1 MNLESDSTMVATASH
16 PRRPPAHLSVSLRH
30 DTPDPIEKEKSDL
43 SVVKQVDTS
52 TKSRSNSTSPFRKQT
67 SDDSE
72 DTVATNV
79 NEWFDRSN
87 TRPVI
92 AVNQDSG
99 DTSDPPY
106 FLQHSSNEDTDS
118 SKELPPRGNRYNL
131 QSLNPISRSRDGS
144 ASEEYR
150 SIIDDLTIENQKL
163 KEKLK
168 KYGRSSTTHLENEKL
183 FEVKIGALSARRRR
197 ELEEILR
204 EFSTSFDSSSE
215 DLSHNGP
222 TGRQSRDYPLSGK
235 PTKHK
240 SVSSESNSRPT
251 DSAYASMSRSG
262 PSHSSSAGEGHR
274 PMRSQVTTDQTMQD
288 FLQDIPQGLQPRST
302 IEMSENQRKRMVVR
316 RLEQLFTGKT
326 GSLIGA
332 HSQSLQQQEVSR
344 SAARADQASQIHFH
358 PREGVREAH
367 IGPHNMELDKRGLVN
382 NSKNSQSPTGQS
394 NSPQKSR
401 GSPSPQQRPTRPL
414 DLDPDRDQV
423 GSDNVEYIRHLGISA
438 PQLLTEDSQDAAV
451 DADGWVYLNLLI
463 NMAQLHI
470 INVTPGFIRS
480 AVTELSRKLQ
490 ISPDGKKLRWRG
502 GTQGTSLSSDSGN
515 SSVHQR
521 SPADSDGS
529 DEASRKRRKVHGNKF
544 TATGQAP
551 LKMINQSSKNPK
563 VTDAC
568 FYEPMFVRYPQHTS
582 EVSGDESDISPNRY
596 SLPGFASPLKRLG
609 HSPRDDGPLIFYN
622 GTKFFSD
629 LSGDRGDLET
639 PLHITGVA
647 KDGYSNHT
655 EDALGC
661 SQPTRHLLKDRAPSD
676 SFLTFRPF
684 KDYSKGGDLFQNPET
699 RPQTPSVLSDDTDF
713 EFTTDMACGDLES
726 PPPLAEFVASGLA
739 GIQPADHFLYKVR
752 TRWTTNNDYVPFKV
766 SKFSAP
772 RLTSK
777 ILHTISQSSLD
788 SFHNSEPQNKVDSII
803 GKLTQLT
810 DPANGSPPPRPY
822 DNLPIKTE
830 NISEELIM
838 LHPSPLP
845 EPSSYFDMFSGTE
858 TAGDYSDTS
867 SSFMGISHLRD
878 EPLEKGEDLMS
889 ENDIQV
895 SSDDSAMDI
904 EDAGEEEEEDDDDDD
919 DDDSI
924 DMLAHIRGIDPKAVA
939 NQERYEMEASD
950 KSVQLGSAASK
961 SIPPLPSEES
971 EEMEL

>member
-1 MNLESDSTMVATASH
+1 MNLKSDSEMVATASH

-30 DTPDPIEKEKSDL
+30 DTPGPIEKEKSDL
-43 SVVKQVDTS
+43 GVGKEVDTA
-52 TKSRSNSTSPFRKQT
+52 TKPRSNSTSPFRKQI
-67 SDDSE
+67 SDGSE

-87 TRPVI
+87 ARPVI

-118 SKELPPRGNRYNL
+118 SKELPLRGNRYHL
-131 QSLNPISRSRDGS
+131 HSLNPISRSRDGS

-168 KYGRSSTTHLENEKL
+168 KYGRSSNTHLENEKL
-183 FEVKIGALSARRRR
+183 FEVKIHALSARKRR
-197 ELEEILR
+197 ELEELLHK
-204 EFSTSFDSSSE
+204 FSASFDGSSK
-215 DLSHNGP
+215 DLSIDGP
-222 TGRQSRDYPLSGK
+222 TGRQSRAYSLSEK

-240 SVSSESNSRPT
+240 SISSGSNSRPT

-262 PSHSSSAGEGHR
+262 PSHSSSAGEGYR
-274 PMRSQVTTDQTMQD
+274 PARSQVTADRKLQD

-302 IEMSENQRKRMVVR
+302 LEMSENQRKRMVVR

-332 HSQSLQQQEVSR
+332 HSQSLQQQEVSK
-344 SAARADQASQIHFH
+344 SAARADQASQIHFY

-367 IGPHNMELDKRGLVN
+367 IGPHNMELDKQGLVN
-382 NSKNSQSPTGQS
+382 NSKNSQSPTEQS
-394 NSPQKSR
+394 NSSSKSR
-401 GSPSPQQRPTRPL
+401 GSLSPQQRPTRPL

-438 PQLLTEDSQDAAV
+438 PQLLTEESQDAAV
-451 DADGWVYLNLLI
+451 DAEGWVYLNLLI

-502 GTQGTSLSSDSGN
+502 GTQGTSLNSDSGN

-521 SPADSDGS
+521 SPPDSDGS
-529 DEASRKRRKVHGNKF
+529 DEASRKRRKLHANKF
-544 TATGQAP
+544 TPTGQAP

-563 VTDAC
+563 ATDVC
-568 FYEPMFVRYPQHTS
+568 FYEPMFVCYPS
-582 EVSGDESDISPNRY
+582 EASGDESDISPNHY
-596 SLPGFASPLKRLG
+596 SLHGFASPTKRLG
-609 HSPRDDGPLIFYN
+609 NSPRDDGPLIFYN

-629 LSGDRGDLET
+629 LSGDRGELET
-639 PLHITGVA
+639 PLHITGVDQ
-647 KDGYSNHT
+647 DGYSNHT
-655 EDALGC
+655 EDAVGC
-661 SQPTRHLLKDRAPSD
+661 SHPTRHLLKDRTPSG
-676 SFLTFRPF
+676 SFLPFRPF
-684 KDYSKGGDLFQNPET
+684 KDYSKGGDLFQPPET

-713 EFTTDMACGDLES
+713 EFTTDMPCGDAQS
-726 PPPLAEFVASGLA
+726 PPPLVEFVASGLA
-739 GIQPADHFLYKVR
+739 GIQPADHLLYKVH
-752 TRWTTNNDYVPFKV
+752 TRLTTNSDHVPFKV

-772 RLTSK
+772 RSTSK

-788 SFHNSEPQNKVDSII
+788 SFHNPEPQNMVGSMTS
-803 GKLTQLT
+803 KLIHLT
-810 DPANGSPPPRPY
+810 DPANGPPPHRAY
-822 DNLPIKTE
+822 ESLPINTE

-845 EPSSYFDMFSGTE
+845 EPSSYFDMLSGTE

-867 SSFMGISHLRD
+867 SSLMGISHLRD

-895 SSDDSAMDI
+895 SSDEGAMDV
-904 EDAGEEEEEDDDDDD
+904 EDAEEEEDDE
-919 DDDSI
+919 SI
-924 DMLAHIRGIDPKAVA
+924 DMLAFGRVIDPEGVA
-939 NQERYEMEASD
+939 AQEERYEMEASD

-961 SIPPLPSEES
+961 SIPPFPFEES
-971 EEMEL
+971 GEVEL

>member
-1 MNLESDSTMVATASH
+1 M
-16 PRRPPAHLSVSLRH
+16 
-30 DTPDPIEKEKSDL
+30 
-43 SVVKQVDTS
+43 
-52 TKSRSNSTSPFRKQT
+52 
-67 SDDSE
+67 
-72 DTVATNV
+72 
-79 NEWFDRSN
+79 
-87 TRPVI
+87 
-92 AVNQDSG
+92 
-99 DTSDPPY
+99 
-106 FLQHSSNEDTDS
+106 
-118 SKELPPRGNRYNL
+118 
-131 QSLNPISRSRDGS
+131 NPISRSRDGS

-168 KYGRSSTTHLENEKL
+168 KYGRSSNTHLENEKL
-183 FEVKIGALSARRRR
+183 FEVKIHALSARKRR
-197 ELEEILR
+197 ELEELLHK
-204 EFSTSFDSSSE
+204 FSASFDGSSE
-215 DLSHNGP
+215 NLSSNGP
-222 TGRQSRDYPLSGK
+222 TGRQSRAYSLSEK
-235 PTKHK
+235 PTKHE
-240 SVSSESNSRPT
+240 SISSGSNSRPT

-262 PSHSSSAGEGHR
+262 PSHSSSAGEGYR
-274 PMRSQVTTDQTMQD
+274 PSRSQVTTDRKLQD

-302 IEMSENQRKRMVVR
+302 LEMSENQRKRMVVR

-332 HSQSLQQQEVSR
+332 HSHSLQQQEVSR

-367 IGPHNMELDKRGLVN
+367 IGPHNMELDKQGLVN
-382 NSKNSQSPTGQS
+382 NSKNSQSPTEQS

-414 DLDPDRDQV
+414 DLDPDRDQI

-438 PQLLTEDSQDAAV
+438 PQLLTEESQDAAV
-451 DADGWVYLNLLI
+451 DAEGWVYLNLLI

-480 AVTELSRKLQ
+480 AVTELSKKLQ

-502 GTQGTSLSSDSGN
+502 GTQGTSLNSDSGN

-521 SPADSDGS
+521 SPPDSDGS
-529 DEASRKRRKVHGNKF
+529 DEASRKRRKVHANKF
-544 TATGQAP
+544 TPTGQAP
-551 LKMINQSSKNPK
+551 LKMINQSSKNAK
-563 VTDAC
+563 AKDAC
-568 FYEPMFVRYPQHTS
+568 FYEPMFVRYPS
-582 EVSGDESDISPNRY
+582 EVSGDESDISPNHY
-596 SLPGFASPLKRLG
+596 SLRGFASPTKRLDN
-609 HSPRDDGPLIFYN
+609 SSRDDGPLIFYN

-639 PLHITGVA
+639 PLHITGVD

-655 EDALGC
+655 EDAVGC
-661 SQPTRHLLKDRAPSD
+661 SHPTRHLLKDRTPSG
-676 SFLTFRPF
+676 SFLPFRPF
-684 KDYSKGGDLFQNPET
+684 KDYSKGGDLFQPPET

-713 EFTTDMACGDLES
+713 EFTTDMPCGEPQS
-726 PPPLAEFVASGLA
+726 PPPLVEFVASGLA
-739 GIQPADHFLYKVR
+739 GIQPADHFLYRVHR
-752 TRWTTNNDYVPFKV
+752 RLTTNSDHVPFKV

-772 RLTSK
+772 RSTSK

-788 SFHNSEPQNKVDSII
+788 SFHNPEPENKVGSMIS
-803 GKLTQLT
+803 KLTHLT
-810 DPANGSPPPRPY
+810 DPTNGSTPHRAY
-822 DNLPIKTE
+822 ESLPLQTE
-830 NISEELIM
+830 KVWEEMIM

-845 EPSSYFDMFSGTE
+845 DPSSYFDMFSGTE
-858 TAGDYSDTS
+858 TAGDFSDTS

-895 SSDDSAMDI
+895 SSHEGAMDV
-904 EDAGEEEEEDDDDDD
+904 EDAEEEE

-924 DMLAHIRGIDPKAVA
+924 DMLAYVRGIDPKAVA
-939 NQERYEMEASD
+939 TQEQRYEIEASD

-961 SIPPLPSEES
+961 SVPPFLFEES
-971 EEMEL
+971 EEVEL

>member
-1 MNLESDSTMVATASH
+1 MVATASH

-30 DTPDPIEKEKSDL
+30 DTPNPIGKEKSDL
-43 SVVKQVDTS
+43 GVGKEADTA
-52 TKSRSNSTSPFRKQT
+52 TKPRSNSTSPFRKQI

-79 NEWFDRSN
+79 NEWFNRSN
-87 TRPVI
+87 ARPVI

-118 SKELPPRGNRYNL
+118 SKDLPLRGNRYNL
-131 QSLNPISRSRDGS
+131 HSLNPISRSRDGS

-168 KYGRSSTTHLENEKL
+168 KYGRSSNTHLENEKL
-183 FEVKIGALSARRRR
+183 FEVKIHALSARKRR
-197 ELEEILR
+197 ELEELLHK
-204 EFSTSFDSSSE
+204 FSASFDGSSE
-215 DLSHNGP
+215 DLSINGP
-222 TGRQSRDYPLSGK
+222 PSRQSRAYSLSEK
-235 PTKHK
+235 PAKHK
-240 SVSSESNSRPT
+240 SISSGSNSQPT

-262 PSHSSSAGEGHR
+262 PSHSSSAGEGNR
-274 PMRSQVTTDQTMQD
+274 PARSQVTDDRKMQD

-302 IEMSENQRKRMVVR
+302 LEMSENQRKRMVVR

-332 HSQSLQQQEVSR
+332 HSQSLQQQEVSK

-367 IGPHNMELDKRGLVN
+367 IGPHNMELDKQGLVN
-382 NSKNSQSPTGQS
+382 NSKNSQSPAEQS
-394 NSPQKSR
+394 NSSSKSR

-438 PQLLTEDSQDAAV
+438 PQLLTEESQDAAV
-451 DADGWVYLNLLI
+451 DAEGWVYLNLLI

-502 GTQGTSLSSDSGN
+502 GTQGTSLNSDSGN

-521 SPADSDGS
+521 SPPDSDGS
-529 DEASRKRRKVHGNKF
+529 DEASRKRRKVHANKF
-544 TATGQAP
+544 TPTGQAP
-551 LKMINQSSKNPK
+551 LKMINQSSKNTK
-563 VTDAC
+563 ATDAC
-568 FYEPMFVRYPQHTS
+568 FYEPMFVRYPS
-582 EVSGDESDISPNRY
+582 EASGDESDISPNHY
-596 SLPGFASPLKRLG
+596 SLHGFASSTKRLG
-609 HSPRDDGPLIFYN
+609 NSPRDDGPLIFYN

-639 PLHITGVA
+639 PLHITGVD

-655 EDALGC
+655 EDAVGC
-661 SQPTRHLLKDRAPSD
+661 SHPTRHLLKDRTPSG
-676 SFLTFRPF
+676 SFLPFRPF
-684 KDYSKGGDLFQNPET
+684 KDYSKGGDLFQPPET

-713 EFTTDMACGDLES
+713 EFTTDTPCGDAQS
-726 PPPLAEFVASGLA
+726 PPPLVEFVASGLA
-739 GIQPADHFLYKVR
+739 GIQPADHLLYKVH
-752 TRWTTNNDYVPFKV
+752 TRLTANSDHVPFKV

-772 RLTSK
+772 RSTSK

-788 SFHNSEPQNKVDSII
+788 SFHNPEPQNKVGSMTS
-803 GKLTQLT
+803 KLTHLT
-810 DPANGSPPPRPY
+810 DPINGPPPHRAY
-822 DNLPIKTE
+822 ESLPIKTE

-845 EPSSYFDMFSGTE
+845 EPSSYFDMLSGTE
-858 TAGDYSDTS
+858 TVGDYSDTS

-895 SSDDSAMDI
+895 SSDEGAMDV
-904 EDAGEEEEEDDDDDD
+904 EDAEEED

-924 DMLAHIRGIDPKAVA
+924 DMLAYVRVIDPKAVA
-939 NQERYEMEASD
+939 TEEEKYEMEASD

-961 SIPPLPSEES
+961 SVPPFPFEES
-971 EEMEL
+971 EEVEL

>member
-1 MNLESDSTMVATASH
+1 MNLESDSTMNATASH

-43 SVVKQVDTS
+43 GVVKQVDTS
-52 TKSRSNSTSPFRKQT
+52 TKPRSNSTSPFGKQT

-79 NEWFDRSN
+79 KDWFDRSN
-87 TRPVI
+87 TRPVV
-92 AVNQDSG
+92 AVNQDPG

-118 SKELPPRGNRYNL
+118 SKELPLRGNRYNL
-131 QSLNPISRSRDGS
+131 HSLNPISRSRDGS

-150 SIIDDLTIENQKL
+150 SIIDDLTIENKKL

-168 KYGRSSTTHLENEKL
+168 RYGRSSTTHLENEKL
-183 FEVKIGALSARRRR
+183 FEVKIHALSARKRR
-197 ELEEILR
+197 ELEELLHA
-204 EFSTSFDSSSE
+204 FSASFNGSSE
-215 DLSHNGP
+215 DLSINGP
-222 TGRQSRDYPLSGK
+222 TGRQSRSYSLSGK

-240 SVSSESNSRPT
+240 SVSSGSNSRPT

-262 PSHSSSAGEGHR
+262 PSHSSSAGEGYR
-274 PMRSQVTTDQTMQD
+274 PTQSRVAADQKLQD

-302 IEMSENQRKRMVVR
+302 LEMSENQRKRMVVR

-367 IGPHNMELDKRGLVN
+367 IGPHNMELDKQGLVN
-382 NSKNSQSPTGQS
+382 NSKNSQSPTEQS
-394 NSPQKSR
+394 DSPHKSR

-438 PQLLTEDSQDAAV
+438 PQLLTEESQDAAV
-451 DADGWVYLNLLI
+451 DAEGWVYLNLLI

-502 GTQGTSLSSDSGN
+502 GTQGTSLNSDSGN

-521 SPADSDGS
+521 SPPDSDGS
-529 DEASRKRRKVHGNKF
+529 DEASRKRRKVHANKF
-544 TATGQAP
+544 TPTGQAP

-563 VTDAC
+563 AMDAC

-582 EVSGDESDISPNRY
+582 EVSGDESDISPNHY
-596 SLPGFASPLKRLG
+596 SLHGFASPIKRLG
-609 HSPRDDGPLIFYN
+609 NSPRDDGPLIFYN

-639 PLHITGVA
+639 PLHITGVD

-655 EDALGC
+655 EDAVGC
-661 SQPTRHLLKDRAPSD
+661 SPPTRHLLKDRTPSG
-676 SFLTFRPF
+676 SFLPFRPF
-684 KDYSKGGDLFQNPET
+684 KDYSKGGDLFQPPET
-699 RPQTPSVLSDDTDF
+699 RPQTPSILSDDTDF
-713 EFTTDMACGDLES
+713 EFTTDMTCGDPES

-739 GIQPADHFLYKVR
+739 GIQPADHLLYKVH
-752 TRWTTNNDYVPFKV
+752 TRLTSNNDHVPFKL

-772 RLTSK
+772 RSTSK

-788 SFHNSEPQNKVDSII
+788 SFHNPEPQNKVDSII
-803 GKLTQLT
+803 SKLAHST
-810 DPANGSPPPRPY
+810 DPANGSPPHRLY
-822 DNLPIKTE
+822 ESLPIKTE
-830 NISEELIM
+830 NISEQLIM

-845 EPSSYFDMFSGTE
+845 EPSSYFDLLCGTE
-858 TAGDYSDTS
+858 TVGDYSDTS

-889 ENDIQV
+889 DNDIQV
-895 SSDDSAMDI
+895 SSDDGAMDI
-904 EDAGEEEEEDDDDDD
+904 EDAEDDD

-924 DMLAHIRGIDPKAVA
+924 DMLAYVRDIDPKAVA
-939 NQERYEMEASD
+939 TQEQKYEMEASD

-961 SIPPLPSEES
+961 SVPPFLFEES
-971 EEMEL
+971 EGVEL

>member
-1 MNLESDSTMVATASH
+1 MNSESHPTMVATACH
-16 PRRPPAHLSVSLRH
+16 PRRPPAHLSVSLKH
-30 DTPDPIEKEKSDL
+30 TTPDPIEKEKSDL
-43 SVVKQVDTS
+43 GVVKQDDTS
-52 TKSRSNSTSPFRKQT
+52 SKPRSNSTSPFRKQK

-72 DTVATNV
+72 DTVASNV
-79 NEWFDRSN
+79 NEWFDRTN

-99 DTSDPPY
+99 DISDPPY

-118 SKELPPRGNRYNL
+118 SKELPLRGNQYNL
-131 QSLNPISRSRDGS
+131 HSLNPISDGS

-150 SIIDDLTIENQKL
+150 SIIDDLTIENRKL

-168 KYGRSSTTHLENEKL
+168 RYGRSSATHLENEKL
-183 FEVKIGALSARRRR
+183 FEVKIHALSARKRR
-197 ELEEILR
+197 ELEELLR
-204 EFSTSFDSSSE
+204 SFSTSFDSSSE
-215 DLSHNGP
+215 DLSINGP
-222 TGRQSRDYPLSGK
+222 TGRQSRAYPLPAK
-235 PTKHK
+235 TTKHK
-240 SVSSESNSRPT
+240 SVSSGSNSRPT

-262 PSHSSSAGEGHR
+262 PSHGSSAGEGHMPAHSR
-274 PMRSQVTTDQTMQD
+274 TTTDRKMQD
-288 FLQDIPQGLQPRST
+288 FLQDIPQGLQPKSSL
-302 IEMSENQRKRMVVR
+302 EMSENQRKRMVVR

-344 SAARADQASQIHFH
+344 SAARADRASQIHNH
-358 PREGVREAH
+358 PKEGVREAH
-367 IGPHNMELDKRGLVN
+367 IGPHNMELDKQGSAN
-382 NSKNSQSPTGQS
+382 TSKNSQSPTEQS

-438 PQLLTEDSQDAAV
+438 PQLLTEESQDAAV
-451 DADGWVYLNLLI
+451 DAEGWVYLNLLI

-502 GTQGTSLSSDSGN
+502 GTQGTSLSSDSGR

-521 SPADSDGS
+521 SPPDSDGS
-529 DEASRKRRKVHGNKF
+529 DEASRKRRKVHANKF
-544 TATGQAP
+544 TPTGQAP
-551 LKMINQSSKNPK
+551 LKMINQGSKNPK
-563 VTDAC
+563 ATGAC
-568 FYEPMFVRYPQHTS
+568 FYKPIFVRYPQHTS

-596 SLPGFASPLKRLG
+596 DLPGFASPINRFG
-609 HSPRDDGPLIFYN
+609 NSPRDDGPLIFYN
-622 GTKFFSD
+622 GTRFFSD
-629 LSGDRGDLET
+629 LSGDRGNLET
-639 PLHITGVA
+639 PLHITGVD

-655 EDALGC
+655 DDAIGC
-661 SQPTRHLLKDRAPSD
+661 SHPARHLLKDRTPSG
-676 SFLTFRPF
+676 SFLPFRPF
-684 KDYSKGGDLFQNPET
+684 KDYSKGGDLFQPPES

-713 EFTTDMACGDLES
+713 EFTTDVACGGPE
-726 PPPLAEFVASGLA
+726 PPPSLTEFVASGI
-739 GIQPADHFLYKVR
+739 GGVQPADHLLYKVH
-752 TRWTTNNDYVPFKV
+752 TRWATNKDHVPFKV

-772 RLTSK
+772 RPTSK

-788 SFHNSEPQNKVDSII
+788 SFHDPKPQNKVNNII
-803 GKLTQLT
+803 QKLAHLA
-810 DPANGSPPPRPY
+810 DPVNESPPHRPY
-822 DNLPIKTE
+822 ESSPIKTE
-830 NISEELIM
+830 HISEELIL

-845 EPSSYFDMFSGTE
+845 EPSSYYNMISGTE
-858 TAGDYSDTS
+858 TTEDYSDSS

-889 ENDIQV
+889 DNDIQV
-895 SSDDSAMDI
+895 SSDDGAMDI
-904 EDAGEEEEEDDDDDD
+904 EDAEEDD

-924 DMLAHIRGIDPKAVA
+924 DMLAYVRGIDPKAVA
-939 NQERYEMEASD
+939 TQEERYEMEASD

-961 SIPPLPSEES
+961 SVLPLPLES
-971 EEMEL
+971 DEVEL